1 METVTVMEQQAA
13 AGSLPGAVQVL
24 VSQGSSGL
32 DYSDSFT
39 FLKRNAEG
47 EKAIKPAFFKL

>member
-32 DYSDSFT
+32 AYSDSFT

-47 EKAIKPAFFKL
+47 EEAIEPVFFKL